1 MHRLFGK
8 LQQTMLVVCPLFIR
22 LRLQRVQCARRSLCS
37 FQRTGTAP
45 EAGLSPGYFGCD
57 ARSRVVRAA
66 QSGRRS
72 CSLKTKQ
79 CRSTRRPRGASL

>member
-45 EAGLSPGYFGCD
+45 EAGL
-57 ARSRVVRAA
+57 
-66 QSGRRS
+66 
-72 CSLKTKQ
+72 
-79 CRSTRRPRGASL
+79 